1 MMKKYISV
9 FGLFGKMSFRK
20 IILCFVLLSVLQL
33 SFYCINLNSAL
44 SAAESI
50 DSVPILEETF
60 ITSFYGISF
69 LVCLCLVCKFLIS
82 SQNHSEKTA
91 YAVQRLQIDE
101 KVFFYIQTV
110 YNAFMLFFLFA
121 VQTVLLFAMCKYY
134 VFKAPSELV
143 SEMSLFMAFYRDDFL
158 HSVLPLDDTL
168 AVFGNISVIAGLSF
182 ACAAFSFKSRRGKF
196 SSSVMIFLALVC
208 LTFTRSVGNIS
219 NDLTF
224 YVIALIVIVKALCTL
239 YIGEEED
246 EEID

>member
-33 SFYCINLNSAL
+33 SFYCINLNNAL

-101 KVFFYIQTV
+101 KVFFYVQTV
-110 YNAFMLFFLFA
+110 YNAIMLFMLFA
-121 VQTVLLFAMCKYY
+121 VQTVLLFVMCKYY

-143 SEMSLFMAFYRDDFL
+143 SEMSLFMAFYRGDFL
-158 HSVLPLDDTL
+158 HSILPLDETFM
-168 AVFGNISVIAGLSF
+168 VVGNLFIIIGLSF
-182 ACAAFSFKSRRGKF
+182 ACALFSFKSRHGKF
-196 SSSVMIFLALVC
+196 SYSIIWLLAKVC
-208 LTFTRSVGNIS
+208 LLFTRSIGNVSSDIS
-219 NDLTF
+219 F
-224 YVIALIVIVKALCTL
+224 QVITLLIILKGLYTVHVK
-239 YIGEEED
+239 EEED
-246 EEID
+246 EETN